1 MAVRNSLDTQILR
14 DISVLHAYREGR
26 LEFSESLVEAS
37 TDKSEKVVA
46 LLRSEPMHQ
55 LAEFYYLLYGFKITS
70 TDDFD
75 ALIERHNNHIS
86 LLLDDAPKMA
96 RLGLSKERV
105 LSAIFDG
112 ETRPRV
118 LKMWSEQPGAIDQ
131 SSLARFLIAVMSDE
145 TARKVLLAAEKA
157 GFLIRERSVYRLVLV
172 RSTGLM
178 EEIYG
183 RCLRN
188 VRLSIERSGQ
198 AETIQDAELLRKN
211 GQHKQTCSREDV

>member
-1 MAVRNSLDTQILR
+1 MAILNSLDTQVLK
-14 DISVLHAYREGR
+14 DISVLRAYREGR
-26 LEFSESLVEAS
+26 LEFSQSLVDAS
-37 TDKSEKVVA
+37 IDKSEKVVA

-70 TDDFD
+70 TEDFD
-75 ALIERHNNHIS
+75 GLIERHNSHIS

-96 RLGLSKERV
+96 RMGLSKERV

-118 LKMWSEQPGAIDQ
+118 RKIWSEQPGSIDQ
-131 SSLARFLIAVMSDE
+131 SSLARFLVAVMSDE
-145 TARKVLLAAEKA
+145 TARKILVAAEKA
-157 GFLIRERSVYRLVLV
+157 GFLIRERSVYGLVLV

-188 VRLSIERSGQ
+188 IRLSIESPDQ
-198 AETIQDAELLRKN
+198 AVTSQVAKLL
-211 GQHKQTCSREDV
+211 GHKSVPSKEDV